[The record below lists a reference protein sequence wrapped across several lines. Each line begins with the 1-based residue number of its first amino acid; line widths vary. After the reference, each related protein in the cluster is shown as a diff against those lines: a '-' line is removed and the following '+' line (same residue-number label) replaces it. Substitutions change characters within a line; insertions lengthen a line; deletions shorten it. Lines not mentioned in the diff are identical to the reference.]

1 MSQKGTGTV
10 SKTPSIKRRQFL
22 AGAAAAPAIAIAA
35 GVKGAAAVEAA
46 RPASVPAR
54 PQTAGDTQAPSGL
67 PKLTTSGKVGGD
79 FMVDIIRSLDIDYV
93 ASCPG
98 STFRGLQESIIN
110 YAMNSKPEFI
120 TCLHEEASVAMAH
133 GYSKIAGKPMAA
145 MVHGVVGTQHAAMA
159 IYNCFCDQAPAV
171 IMAGNVGA
179 GTARRPGVEWAH
191 SAHDQA
197 IIVRDYVKWDDQA
210 TNLQDFAEGLVR
222 AYDLATTAPMGPVF
236 VTIDADQQE
245 EEIEPDRKLFIPK
258 LRKRSQP
265 IGDPNAIAEAAK
277 LLVAA
282 ENPVIV
288 VGRYTR
294 SEAGPRLLA
303 QLAETLQAPVIDER
317 SRMNMHNRHP
327 LNHTERGAAAMRA
340 ADVVLALE
348 PMDLFGTLNNVN
360 DVIGR
365 PATPK
370 IRPGTKVIVLGTTDT
385 QIKPNFA
392 EYARYTPADLGI
404 TGDAETTMPHLIAA
418 VEKEITPAKKSALAT
433 RGQKLKEMS
442 GGFMKAIHEQAALAW
457 NASPISTART
467 VSEVWQQIKNDQYT
481 MTAETNFLSEW
492 PYRLWNMDKHY
503 NSMGRSVGGGVGYT
517 APASLGA
524 ALANKEHGR
533 ISISFNGD
541 GDLLMSPG
549 ILWTAAHHK
558 IPILYVV
565 HNNRAYHQE
574 YMHVQRIA
582 QRNQRGI
589 DRAHIGTTIDNPNI
603 DFGMLAKSMGVFS
616 EGPISNP
623 ADLGPAIT
631 RALAVV
637 RKGEPAVIDV
647 VSQPR

>member
-1 MSQKGTGTV
+1 MGTGTV
-10 SKTPSIKRRQFL
+10 SKTPKIKRRQFL
-22 AGAAAAPAIAIAA
+22 AGAVAA
-35 GVKGAAAVEAA
+35 GPALGLAATVKSAGAVEAA
-46 RPASVPAR
+46 KSAVPAR
-54 PQTAGDTQAPSGL
+54 PQTAGDTQAPSSL
-67 PKLTTSGKVGGD
+67 PKLTNGGKVGGD
-79 FMVDIIRSLDIDYV
+79 FMVDVLKTLDIDYV

-120 TCLHEEASVAMAH
+120 TCLHEEASVAMSH
-133 GYSKIAGKPMAA
+133 GYAKIAGKPMAA

-159 IYNCFCDQAPAV
+159 IYNCFADQVPAV
-171 IMAGNVGA
+171 IMAGNVGQ

-197 IIVRDYVKWDDQA
+197 VIVRDYVKWDDQA
-210 TNLQDFAEGLVR
+210 NNLQDFAEGLVR
-222 AYDLATTAPMGPVF
+222 AYDLATTVPMGPVF

-245 EEIEPDRKLFIPK
+245 EELEPDRKLFIPK
-258 LRKRSQP
+258 LRRRSQP
-265 IGDPNAIAEAAK
+265 IGDAVALAEAAK
-277 LLVAA
+277 MLVAA

-294 SEAGPRLLA
+294 TEAGPKHLV
-303 QLAETLQAPVIDER
+303 QLAETLQAAVVDER
-317 SRMNMHNRHP
+317 SRMNMPNRHP
-327 LNHTERGAAAMRA
+327 LNHTERGGAALRA

-365 PATPK
+365 PATSK

-404 TGDAETTMPHLIAA
+404 TGDAEATMPQLIQA
-418 VEKEITPAKKSALAT
+418 VEKEVTPARKTAMAT

-442 GGFMKAIHEQAALAW
+442 GGFMKAVHEQAALGW
-457 NASPISTART
+457 TASPISTART
-467 VSEVWQQIKNDQYT
+467 CAEVWEQLKNDQYT
-481 MTAETNFLSEW
+481 MSSEANFLSEW
-492 PYRLWNMDKHY
+492 PFRLWNMDKHY
-503 NSMGRSVGGGVGYT
+503 NSMGRSVGGGVGYS

-533 ISISFNGD
+533 ITVSLNGD

-549 ILWTAAHHK
+549 VLWTAAHHK

-603 DFGMLAKSMGVFS
+603 DFSVLAKAMGVYS

-623 ADLGPAIT
+623 VDLGPAVT

-637 RKGEPAVIDV
+637 RKGEPALIDV